1 MCKFCDSLKEKS
13 LVSYNNRKNMDI
25 YCGQYQGVNVYG
37 TVYMKGNMLSI
48 GCSGS
53 YRSRFDCYY
62 EDEGLECDN
71 ENAHTSNNSYIHIQY
86 CPFCGRKLED
96 HTYEKQKTNDDLK
109 KLKEKLK
116 WLEQD
121 LRDYSLVVVCDWF
134 CNKRILHNVEI
145 WPGKLG
151 DRTEYD
157 YIEYKNDSPLTFN
170 QISEKFP
177 KVSLKV
183 YYGRPQKDW
192 NKYIRAK
199 LPLFTFNTKIKSNGY
214 YSGEYSSCDYVLT
227 DEMYFKLV
235 ELGYIKH
242 NKEKY
247 DDLKKEQEIIT
258 KDIINVKKNIKKLE
272 HYLKTL
278 K

>member
-13 LVSYNNRKNMDI
+13 LVSYDNSKNMNI
-25 YCGQYQGVNVYG
+25 SYGQHQGVNVYG
-37 TVYMKGNMLSI
+37 IVYMKGNMLSI
-48 GCSGS
+48 GCGGS
-53 YRSRFDCYY
+53 YRSRSDCYY
-62 EDEGLECDN
+62 EDEGLDCDN
-71 ENAHTSNNSYIHIQY
+71 ENANDSNNSYIHIQY

-96 HTYEKQKTNDDLK
+96 HTYEKQKANDDIK
-109 KLKEKLK
+109 ELKEKLK

-145 WPGKLG
+145 WPGELG

-157 YIEYKNDSPLTFN
+157 YIEYKNDSPLTLN
-170 QISEKFP
+170 QISKKFP
-177 KVSLKV
+177 KISLKV
-183 YYGRPQKDW
+183 YYGCPQKEW

-199 LPLFTFNTKIKSNGY
+199 LPSFTFNTKIKTNWYGA
-214 YSGEYSSCDYVLT
+214 GTYSSCDYALT

-235 ELGYIKH
+235 ELGYINH

-247 DDLKKEQEIIT
+247 DDLKKEQEIIM

>member
-13 LVSYNNRKNMDI
+13 LVSYDNSKNMNI
-25 YCGQYQGVNVYG
+25 SYGQYQGVNVYG

-48 GCSGS
+48 GCCGS
-53 YRSRFDCYY
+53 YRSRSDCYY
-62 EDEGLECDN
+62 DAEGLDCDN
-71 ENAHTSNNSYIHIQY
+71 EYSSNSEPNYIQIAY

-96 HTYEKQKTNDDLK
+96 HTYEKQKAIDDIK
-109 KLKEKLK
+109 ELKEKLK

-121 LRDYSLVVVCDWF
+121 LRDYDLIITCHCQ
-134 CNKRILHNVEI
+134 CNKRVLHNVEVF
-145 WPGKLG
+145 PGEFG
-151 DRTEYD
+151 DRIEYD
-157 YIEYKNDSPLTFN
+157 YIEYDNGNPLN
-170 QISEKFP
+170 INEISEIFP
-177 KVSLKV
+177 KVSINM
-183 YYGRPQKDW
+183 YYGCPQNDW
-192 NKYIRAK
+192 NKRI
-199 LPLFTFNTKIKSNGY
+199 LPNLPEFTLNTKMKYGSYYNGQYNLGCYRIK
-214 YSGEYSSCDYVLT
+214 

-247 DDLKKEQEIIT
+247 DDLKKEQEIIM
-258 KDIINVKKNIKKLE
+258 KDIINVKNNIKKLE